1 MVPYPFHSWGLDF
14 IGSINPPS
22 EGCTW
27 ILVATELFTKWV
39 ETVAMKKATGSSVA
53 NYLRENIICHFGV
66 PNEFIFDNDTPFLNV
81 SRLIERYSISHTTLT
96 PYYPKGNDQAKAFNK
111 RLLKI
116 LGKMSQK
123 NGKGWKEE
131 LPTALWAYRTTKSQA
146 IGASP
151 FCLVY
156 GIEVVIPIDLVRP
169 AVKLVEIARMP
180 KKILWKL
187 WRKCVIMLPLITA
200 FTRLT

>member
-14 IGSINPPS
+14 IGPINPPS

-53 NYLRENIICHFGV
+53 NFLRENIICHFGV
-66 PNEFIFDNDTPFLNV
+66 PNEIIFDNDTPFLNKDV

-96 PYYPKGNDQAKAFNK
+96 PYYPKGNGQVEDYKK

-116 LGKMSQK
+116 LGKMTK
-123 NGKGWKEE
+123 ENGKGGGGGEKE
-131 LPTALWAYRTTKSQA
+131 LPIAL
-146 IGASP
+146 
-151 FCLVY
+151 
-156 GIEVVIPIDLVRP
+156 
-169 AVKLVEIARMP
+169 
-180 KKILWKL
+180 
-187 WRKCVIMLPLITA
+187 
-200 FTRLT
+200 